1 MLEEYHIR
9 KNRLEET
16 YENIAKVVKL
26 SSKIKIGKILQYEE
40 GEESSKF
47 FLKQKRLKV
56 SLRDLK
62 QKIEKLVIH
71 MRYSMK

>member
-16 YENIAKVVKL
+16 YENIAKGVKVT
-26 SSKIKIGKILQYEE
+26 SKIKIGKILQYEE
-40 GEESSKF
+40 GEKSSKF
-47 FLKQKRLKV
+47 FLKQ
-56 SLRDLK
+56 
-62 QKIEKLVIH
+62 IEKLVIH

>member
-26 SSKIKIGKILQYEE
+26 RSKIKIGKIL
-40 GEESSKF
+40 
-47 FLKQKRLKV
+47 
-56 SLRDLK
+56 
-62 QKIEKLVIH
+62 
-71 MRYSMK
+71 